1 MIPLGMKRCQIKHKE
16 DKIFFRLLNT
26 QDSVEVE
33 GETGVSIFYPKY
45 FRLLNTQDSVE
56 VEWTG
61 VSTFYPVDTFL
72 RKW

>member
-1 MIPLGMKRCQIKHKE
+1 MKRCQIKHKE

-33 GETGVSIFYPKY
+33 RETGVSIFYPKY

-56 VEWTG
+56 VERERDWC
-61 VSTFYPVDTFL
+61 VYLLPS
-72 RKW
+72 